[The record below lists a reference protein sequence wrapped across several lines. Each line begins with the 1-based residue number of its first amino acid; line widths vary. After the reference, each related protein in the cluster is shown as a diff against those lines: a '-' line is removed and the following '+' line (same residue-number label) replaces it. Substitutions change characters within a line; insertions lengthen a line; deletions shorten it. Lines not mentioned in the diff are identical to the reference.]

1 MKITIEIK
9 AQKRMHENILAH
21 SIQSIYVQRYIQET
35 LRWTLTRNTP
45 IEPTLLTIQIA
56 AIELEKADA

>member
-21 SIQSIYVQRYIQET
+21 SIQSIYVHRYMQNT
-35 LRWTLTRNTP
+35 LAWILTRNTP
-45 IEPTLLTIQIA
+45 IEPNSLTIQIA
-56 AIELEKADA
+56 KIELEPINA